1 MAAYCADPPKV
12 VADMT
17 IGASDPIPATFA
29 RTPKEAPNVD
39 PAIANGRIALAP
51 AR

>member
-1 MAAYCADPPKV
+1 L
-12 VADMT
+12 ADMT

-29 RTPKEAPNVD
+29 RTPNEAPNVD